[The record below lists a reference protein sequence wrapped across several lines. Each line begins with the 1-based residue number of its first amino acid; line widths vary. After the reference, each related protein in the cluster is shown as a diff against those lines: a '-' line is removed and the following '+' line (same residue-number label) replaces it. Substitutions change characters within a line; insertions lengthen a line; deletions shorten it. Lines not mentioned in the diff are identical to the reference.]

1 MARTLF
7 PLGELHKTEVRQL
20 GRDYGLI
27 NAEREESRE
36 ICFVPDDNYARLV
49 QARFP
54 QLAQPG
60 TIRDAGGN
68 AVGTHEGYF
77 HYTIGQR
84 KKIQIATTEKRYVTS
99 IIPEKNEI
107 VVGSDDDLLTDTFQ
121 VTDVNWVAIDPT
133 QNPPSGSCRMG
144 HPALIKIRY
153 LHKPIAGDLQV
164 LPDGSV
170 KVHLSQKQRAVTP
183 GQSCV
188 FYDGDVVLGGGKI
201 V

>member
-1 MARTLF
+1 
-7 PLGELHKTEVRQL
+7 
-20 GRDYGLI
+20 
-27 NAEREESRE
+27 
-36 ICFVPDDNYARLV
+36 
-49 QARFP
+49 
-54 QLAQPG
+54 LAQPG
-60 TIRDAGGN
+60 TIRDTAGN

-84 KKIQIATTEKRYVTS
+84 KKIQIATTEKRYVTR

-107 VVGSDDDLLTDTFQ
+107 VVGSDDDLLTDNFE

-133 QNPPSGSCRMG
+133 ANPPQAVG
-144 HPALIKIRY
+144 HPYPALIKIRY
-153 LHKPIAGDLQV
+153 LHKPVAGELQV
-164 LPDGSV
+164 LSGGDV